1 MNNNIYPNLPA
12 IAAHFQVSVISIVKY
27 EVWSN
32 CFFVKII
39 GIGYRF
45 VSKSFTRGVV
55 KATTQK
61 PQPQPSL
68 YRVVK
73 TWDNGSSWYG
83 DRVISVL
90 VQPVDNSEKPYWESV
105 FLHQGIQRGDLL
117 REGSG
122 GRLVKAN
129 R

>member
-1 MNNNIYPNLPA
+1 M
-12 IAAHFQVSVISIVKY
+12 
-27 EVWSN
+27 
-32 CFFVKII
+32 VKIV

-45 VSKSFTRGVV
+45 VSKSFTRRVV
-55 KATTQK
+55 KAPTQKLK
-61 PQPQPSL
+61 PQPETKL

-117 REGSG
+117 RRGAG
-122 GRLVKAN
+122 RRLVKAN
-129 R
+129 RNNAGYPSR